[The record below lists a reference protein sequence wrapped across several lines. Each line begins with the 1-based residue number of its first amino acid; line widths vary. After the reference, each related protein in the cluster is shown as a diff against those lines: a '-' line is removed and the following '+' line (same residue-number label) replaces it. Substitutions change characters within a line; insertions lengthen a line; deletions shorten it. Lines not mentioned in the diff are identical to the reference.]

1 MHILWIEKYLLE
13 RCVFCLVCKRLI
25 IQYIPIQMFVTLY
38 EKMCAPYSSLVL
50 CSVRF
55 PGMSLCQIQQ
65 CATVFSEPIA
75 SVSSVS
81 ALRLKSPFNCEF

>member
-1 MHILWIEKYLLE
+1 
-13 RCVFCLVCKRLI
+13 
-25 IQYIPIQMFVTLY
+25 MFVTLY